1 MSEENFKRKIEPIC
15 HIVPNV
21 YAIAGASY
29 LLGGQYFNASAKS
42 CWINAVPPNCVYN
55 PNVEC
60 IRGDARAGKYRLWF
74 AVYAI
79 YVIFAII
86 TINMLLILWSVFV
99 QSKKSDQWRFFGS
112 SRASG
117 GFPRRSIFWRRIDD
131 KAKGGTY
138 SAAIVNTDVE
148 NPHNLVPQ
156 EDFLSP
162 VKSPK
167 VSSSL
172 TTRPGTTHKSRE
184 EERRKPKKSKSFAIY
199 GAEDEEEDALAAF
212 ASSMKPPRRQR
223 AEASRAGTA
232 EDPYAF
238 DIKKVKT
245 KLQEESRQ
253 SLAASPIDV
262 TPLQLGKVNSVR
274 GIAGANG
281 RGQLLEEIDELE
293 PSTRTSRNI
302 SFDHSQTRQVVIQG
316 SLYIGAFFITW
327 IWSVVIL

>member
-1 MSEENFKRKIEPIC
+1 
-15 HIVPNV
+15 
-21 YAIAGASY
+21 
-29 LLGGQYFNASAKS
+29 
-42 CWINAVPPNCVYN
+42 
-55 PNVEC
+55 
-60 IRGDARAGKYRLWF
+60 
-74 AVYAI
+74 
-79 YVIFAII
+79 
-86 TINMLLILWSVFV
+86 
-99 QSKKSDQWRFFGS
+99 
-112 SRASG
+112 
-117 GFPRRSIFWRRIDD
+117 
-131 KAKGGTY
+131 
-138 SAAIVNTDVE
+138 
-148 NPHNLVPQ
+148 
-156 EDFLSP
+156 
-162 VKSPK
+162 
-167 VSSSL
+167 L